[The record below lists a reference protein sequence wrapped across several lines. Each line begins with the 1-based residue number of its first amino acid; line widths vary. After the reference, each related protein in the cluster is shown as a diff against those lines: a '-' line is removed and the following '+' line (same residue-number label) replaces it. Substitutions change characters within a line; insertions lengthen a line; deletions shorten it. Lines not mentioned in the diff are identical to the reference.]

1 MTTAGQFI
9 LLFTANIL
17 LQSDLEY
24 CLHITQIN
32 FSYLDNTSLFEANIL
47 RFRSLAADLLYEHK
61 SSYKYSEHAKQV
73 NLRILFVAFHS
84 ANNALTIYSGDR
96 RSQEVGGAPANHYGI
111 AL

>member
-32 FSYLDNTSLFEANIL
+32 FSYIDNTSLFEANIL

-61 SSYKYSEHAKQV
+61 SSYKTSEHDQQV
-73 NLRILFVAFHS
+73 NLRMLFVAFHS
-84 ANNALTIYSGDR
+84 ANNALNIYSGDM
-96 RSQEVGGAPANHYGI
+96 RSQEMESVPTNHYGV